1 MGPMTGRGPLLP
13 PITRDTITRQDD
25 RLPPELLVGASR
37 REVHGLSYWLVATVL
52 AAVAAAV
59 LGVVLLIVRYFFA
72 G

>member
-1 MGPMTGRGPLLP
+1 MTGRGPLLP
-13 PITRDTITRQDD
+13 PITRDAITRRDD
-25 RLPPELLVGASR
+25 RLPPELLPRASS

-59 LGVVLLIVRYFFA
+59 LLVVLLIVGYFFV